1 MMDAK
6 EKLEIEKIEVTLF
19 VEAVYLKYGYDFRD
33 YSRAHIKR
41 RLVRRVRLM
50 NLSDITGLTALV
62 LYDPEVFRMVLSD
75 FSINVT
81 EMFRHPRFF
90 RDLRT
95 EIIPILKTYPSFTIW
110 HAGCST
116 GEEVISTA
124 ILLEEEGLLERAKI
138 YATDMNAAV
147 IQVAKEGIYPA
158 SDIKK
163 WTKNYQESG
172 GRQSFSDFF
181 VVNYDY
187 AIANQRLLEKI
198 TYLEHNLVTDGP
210 FIGADLILC
219 RNVLIYFNKSLQNRA
234 LDLFSESL
242 LPGGFLG
249 IGSKED
255 IRFSSVSD
263 DFENVVNCQKIYKK
277 KIEEMR

>member
-1 MMDAK
+1 MDDK
-6 EKLEIEKIEVTLF
+6 EQLEIEKIEVTLF
-19 VEAVYLKYGYDFRD
+19 LEAVYLKYGYDFRN

-41 RLVRRVRLM
+41 RLQRRVKLM
-50 NLSDITGLTALV
+50 NLSDITKLTSLV
-62 LYDPEVFRMVLSD
+62 LHDPEVFRQVLSD

-90 RDLRT
+90 QDLRT
-95 EIIPILKTYPSFTIW
+95 EIVPILKTYPSFTIW

-138 YATDMNAAV
+138 YATDMNGSV
-147 IQVAKEGIYPA
+147 IEVAKEGIYPA
-158 SDIKK
+158 QDIKK
-163 WTKNYQESG
+163 WTRNYQESG
-172 GRQSFSDFF
+172 GRKSFSDYF

-187 AIANQRLLEKI
+187 AIVNQRVLEKI
-198 TYLEHNLVTDGP
+198 TYLEHNLVTDGR
-210 FIGADLILC
+210 FIDADLILC
-219 RNVLIYFNKSLQNRA
+219 RNVLIYFDKTLQNRA
-234 LDLFSESL
+234 LNLFRESL

-255 IRFSSVSD
+255 IRFSSVGD
-263 DFENVVNCQKIYKK
+263 AFENAVNCQKIYKK

>member
-1 MMDAK
+1 MDGQ
-6 EKLEIEKIEVTLF
+6 EQLETEKIEVTLF
-19 VEAVYLKYGYDFRD
+19 LEAVHLKYGYDFRD

-41 RLVRRVRLM
+41 RLIRRVKLM
-50 NLSDITGLTALV
+50 NLSDITRLTSLV
-62 LYDPEVFRMVLSD
+62 LYDPEVFRQVLSD

-95 EIIPILKTYPSFTIW
+95 EIVPILRTYPSFTIW

-138 YATDMNAAV
+138 YATDMNGAV
-147 IQVAKEGIYPA
+147 IEVAKEGIYPA
-158 SDIKK
+158 QDIKK
-163 WTKNYQESG
+163 WTKNYHESG
-172 GRQSFSDFF
+172 GRKSFSDYF

-187 AIANQRLLEKI
+187 AILNQRVLKKI
-198 TYLEHNLVTDGP
+198 TYLEHNLVTDGR
-210 FIGADLILC
+210 FIDADLILC
-219 RNVLIYFNKSLQNRA
+219 RNVLIYFNKALQNRA
-234 LDLFSESL
+234 LDLFRDSL

-255 IRFSSVSD
+255 IRFSSVGD
-263 DFENVVNCQKIYKK
+263 AFENAVNCQKIYKK
-277 KIEEMR
+277 KIEEIR